1 MFFVLEGVLPPEIV
15 VVELGASILFPTADG
30 RQGLM
35 PWEEVSWVITSSWLT
50 PDIVSQGNVSDGVPD
65 S

>member
-1 MFFVLEGVLPPEIV
+1 MFFVLEGVVQPEIV

-30 RQGLM
+30 CQGLM
-35 PWEEVSWVITSSWLT
+35 PWEEVSWVISSSWLAL
-50 PDIVSQGNVSDGVPD
+50 DIVSQGNVSDGVPD